1 MEAMALSIGLRQEV
15 LTEIR
20 NGMSLGDV
28 SRKRELS
35 LAAVCGIV
43 QINITE
49 TTVTDLR
56 SRSV

>member
-28 SRKRELS
+28 SRKCELS